1 MADFK
6 RFMTEEGFKP
16 AEDTST
22 EEDFDALPESG
33 KVITLL
39 VKHSADAGSVDEA
52 VTADAATYDRHEE
65 EAFWNA
71 QLQQPSTPAI
81 ADDAANDRQE
91 AEGAL
96 FTVAGEPAPKGKEI
110 FRLTAFNITRDAT
123 AMREKMLDDVFI
135 MDGIALR
142 GQLTALYAAP
152 NTGKTLLT
160 IRMLADSVTAGR
172 IRGENVYYI
181 NADDNDRGLVDKADI
196 FAKYGMNL
204 IAPEHRDF
212 KVRDFVGM
220 LRLMVEQD
228 TARGEIIVLDTL
240 KKFTSL
246 MDKKI
251 SSAFMSVARTFA
263 SHGGSMILLAHT
275 NKRRDVDGS
284 LIHGGT
290 SDVVDDSD
298 CVYIIDGGK
307 PALGDTTRTVI
318 FENTKSRGNV
328 EREVCFS
335 YSIGEHCGYG
345 QLVESV
351 KRLSQGDLV
360 TAKAKAEAAEL
371 LEKDSYLIGIIQEVI
386 PQGAREK
393 TNLIK
398 AASAAGGGSVHKIR
412 AVLDRYTGKF
422 WGATIG
428 ARNSHSYHLIGEQA
442 TEEAYKH
449 QTNGN

>member
-1 MADFK
+1 
-6 RFMTEEGFKP
+6 MTMSRDDIQRQ
-16 AEDTST
+16 AELKAKEPSGEILYATTGRVVLLFRNGST
-22 EEDFDALPESG
+22 N
-33 KVITLL
+33 
-39 VKHSADAGSVDEA
+39 DEA
-52 VTADAATYDRHEE
+52 VTDEAATDDWPDD
-65 EAFWNA
+65 EALWDA
-71 QLQQPSTPAI
+71 QLQQPSNPAI

-96 FTVAGEPAPKGKEI
+96 FTVAGKPVPKGKEI
-110 FRLTAFNITRDAT
+110 FKLTAFNITRDA
-123 AMREKMLDDVFI
+123 AEMRKKMLDDVFI

-172 IRGENVYYI
+172 IRGENVHYI

-196 FAKYGMNL
+196 FSEYGMNL

-290 SDVVDDSD
+290 SDVVDDAD

-360 TAKAKAEAAEL
+360 TAKAKTAADGL
-371 LEKDSYLIGIIQEVI
+371 LEKDLYVIGIIQETI
-386 PQGAREK
+386 RGGTRKK
-393 TNLIK
+393 TELVK
-398 AASAAGGGSVHKIR
+398 TASTSGGGSLQKIR
-412 AVLDRYTGKF
+412 VVLDRYTGKF
-422 WGATIG
+422 WDVTVDINNA
-428 ARNSHSYHLIGEQA
+428 HSYHVTSEQA
-442 TEEAYKH
+442 TKAEYER